1 MKKTKKR
8 IHKTR
13 KNKQYNEKVEK
24 RRFFI
29 FMAIIFGLFSLIAI
43 KLCDIMLIHSETYKK
58 NLKELTYTKVEG
70 PSSPRGRIYD
80 RNGNIIVDNKAIKTI
95 YYKKDK
101 KTTTKEEIELAYQV
115 SPHLNLD
122 ATKLQDRNKREF
134 YLVKYKDK
142 VKKLITQKEWERYH
156 ARELSNKEIEQLQL
170 ERITAE
176 DLASFSEEDNKAA
189 YLYFLMNKGYT
200 YDEKTIRSSDVTEE
214 EYAYI
219 AENNQTLGGF
229 NVKLDWERVYPY
241 GDTFRTFLGNVSTAS
256 SGIPLEEKD
265 YYLSLGYSL
274 NDRVGLSYLEKQ
286 YEEYLHGTKDIYQVI
301 NRHELK
307 LLEEG
312 KRGNDIVLTID
323 IKLQQEVERIL
334 AEQIIATKSEA
345 NTNYYNHSFV
355 VIQEPNTG
363 EILAMAGK
371 QVVTVNGGYEIRDYS
386 PALLTSPMTPGSV
399 VKGASMLVGYNEGV
413 VHMGEYMQ
421 DECIKIAGAPEKCS
435 SQTLGRIDDIT
446 ALAKSSNVYQ
456 FKIAMRI
463 AGREYARGMRLPF
476 NQEAFDKYRKMYH
489 SFGLGVK
496 TEIDLPIESL
506 GYTSKDTQAGNLLDF
521 VMGQYETY
529 TPIQL
534 SQYIT
539 TIANGG
545 SRLQPH
551 LLKEVRESTT
561 DASSGKVIKSFETKV
576 LNKIDTKE
584 EYLNRVKEGF
594 HAVVMR
600 SDGYGRGYME
610 DIYDGSGKTGTS
622 QSFLDT
628 DNDGKI
634 DTETISTAFIGYAP
648 TVNPKMTIT
657 VTSPNS
663 SNPNTGVDY
672 ASLVTMRIT
681 KAVSSKFFELYPL

>member
-1 MKKTKKR
+1 MKKAKKR

-13 KNKQYNEKVEK
+13 KSKKYNEKVEK

-29 FMAIIFGLFSLIAI
+29 FMIIIFGLFSLIAI

-142 VKKLITQKEWERYH
+142 VKKLITKKEWEQYH

-170 ERITAE
+170 ERITDE

-200 YDEKTIRSSDVTEE
+200 YDEKTIRSFDVTEE

-286 YEEYLHGTKDIYQVI
+286 YEEYLHGSKDIYQVI

-334 AEQIIATKSEA
+334 AEQIIATKGEA

-371 QVVTVNGGYEIRDYS
+371 QVVTVNGNYEIRDYS

-399 VKGASMLVGYNEGV
+399 VKGASMLVGYNEGA

-421 DECIKIAGAPEKCS
+421 DECVKIAGAPEKCS

-551 LLKEVRESTT
+551 LLKEVRQSTT